1 MLIKGDSEVSGREM
15 NGDLGHLNFE
25 NSHPLGKKS
34 LLRAAGHTH
43 EDAAVALGET
53 VEDAQDGACPAGA
66 AATPAT
72 CRSTWT
78 VQSENGR
85 ESPSKARTRDT
96 STKVA

>member
-1 MLIKGDSEVSGREM
+1 MLG
-15 NGDLGHLNFE
+15 
-25 NSHPLGKKS
+25 
-34 LLRAAGHTH
+34 AAGHTH

-66 AATPAT
+66 AATSATSATSAT